1 MSADPRPRLR
11 RFRAFEVLSS
21 LLPPISSRQ
30 FWIVQAG
37 VLVVAFLDEVV
48 LDYMGFRLPFGIPAA
63 KITALL
69 LIPVV
74 YAALNFGVRGA
85 VGTAL
90 WATAL
95 MFPDWLFIAREST
108 ANTWVEIGNL
118 AILNV
123 VAVIVGHR
131 VEREEQSRL
140 SAEGALRASE
150 VAEARY
156 RALFDEQHAP
166 VLVTDSAG
174 VVTGAN
180 AAATSLLGAGAPGRL
195 LSDLVDAP
203 VTAIL
208 DGVVPRLPVGD
219 RVFVPKARTL
229 EIGSGERL
237 VQIVLVDVTEEER
250 RLREQQAYAAHLLT
264 VQEDERRR
272 LAQDLHDDPVQTLTY
287 LVRMLEQL
295 SDDPLLPPELATLAR
310 RDGELATDVVDDLR
324 TVIHGLR
331 PPELDDFGVAAAL
344 SQLVDECRAR
354 HGISVGL
361 QVSGDQVRLAAQS
374 ELTVYR
380 VAQEALSNVVHHALA
395 THAWVDLRFG
405 DQVVLT
411 VIDDGSGISAAS
423 LTSASPGGHLG
434 MIGMR
439 ERVNQVGGSLEIRAN
454 TPRGTL
460 VRATLPATLPA
471 TLVRATL
478 PEPSNILSLPTADPG

>member
-1 MSADPRPRLR
+1 MSTDPRPRVR
-11 RFRAFEVLSS
+11 GSRALEVFSS
-21 LLPPISSRQ
+21 LLPPVSSRQ

-37 VLVVAFLDEVV
+37 VLLVAFLDEVV
-48 LDYMGFRLPFGIPAA
+48 LDFMGVRLPFGIPSA
-63 KITALL
+63 KMTALL

-131 VEREEQSRL
+131 VEREGQARL
-140 SAEGALRASE
+140 RAEEALRASE

-166 VLVTDSAG
+166 VLVTDAAG

-180 AAATSLLGAGAPGRL
+180 AAATSLLGDAVPGRL

-208 DGVVPRLPVGD
+208 DGAVPRLPVGG
-219 RVFVPKARTL
+219 RVFVPKARAL
-229 EIGSGERL
+229 EIGAGERL
-237 VQIVLVDVTEEER
+237 VQIVLVEVTEEER
-250 RLREQQAYAAHLLT
+250 RLSEQRAYAAHLLT

-287 LVRMLEQL
+287 LVRMLGQL

-310 RDGELATDVVDDLR
+310 RDSELATEVVDDLR

-331 PPELDDFGVAAAL
+331 PPELDDFGVVAAL
-344 SQLVDECRAR
+344 CQLVDECDAR
-354 HGISVGL
+354 HGVSARL
-361 QVSGDQVRLAAQS
+361 RVSGEQARLAAQS

-380 VAQEALSNVVHHALA
+380 VAQEALNNVVHHAQA
-395 THAWVDLRFG
+395 TNIRVALEFG
-405 DQVVLT
+405 EQVVLT
-411 VIDDGSGISAAS
+411 ITDDGRGIPATSI
-423 LTSASPGGHLG
+423 TSASSGGHLG
-434 MIGMR
+434 LIGMR
-439 ERVNQVGGSLEIRAN
+439 ERVNLVGGSLEIRAN
-454 TPRGTL
+454 TPNGTL
-460 VRATLPATLPA
+460 VRVTLPGS
-471 TLVRATL
+471 L
-478 PEPSNILSLPTADPG
+478 PEPPNLVPLSAVGPG